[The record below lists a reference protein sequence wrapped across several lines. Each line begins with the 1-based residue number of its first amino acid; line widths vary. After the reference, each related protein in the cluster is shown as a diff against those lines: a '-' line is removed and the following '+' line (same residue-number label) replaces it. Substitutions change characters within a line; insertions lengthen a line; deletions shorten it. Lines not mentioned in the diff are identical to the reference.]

1 MKVEKNNVVTLT
13 YSLRI
18 PDQDGDMDVVEV
30 VSEEDPMLFI
40 HGISGLPEGFE
51 NQIEGLVVGDTFDFT
66 VEAEEGYGEF
76 DPEAIV
82 ELPKSVFQME
92 DVDQDEL
99 LQIGNVIP
107 MTNEDGERMHGQ
119 VVELK
124 DDIVVM
130 NFNHPLA
137 GKSMHFEGQ
146 IVAIRP
152 ATPEEID
159 HGHVHGEGG
168 HHHH

>member
-30 VSEEDPMLFI
+30 VTEEDPMLFI
-40 HGISGLPEGFE
+40 QGISGLPEGFE
-51 NQIEGLVVGDTFDFT
+51 SQIEGLVTGDTFDFT
-66 VEAEEGYGEF
+66 VEAEDGYGEF

-82 ELPKSVFQME
+82 ELPKSVFQSP
-92 DVDQDEL
+92 DVNQDEL
-99 LQIGNVIP
+99 LQIGNIIP

-124 DDIVVM
+124 DEVVVM

-137 GKSMHFEGQ
+137 GKIMHFEGK
-146 IVAIRP
+146 IIAIRE
-152 ATPEEID
+152 ATAEELD

-168 HHHH
+168 HHH